1 METTNAAADSS
12 KEASTNTPASPL
24 DATEPLSH
32 DHESHQP
39 RADDSDGS
47 CNQNTST
54 TTKEDDNNSH
64 DVILPEP
71 SSSNSSSSHDIGLSL
86 SSFDVDAYN
95 SLHRDLNLVPQ
106 GGTIT
111 SDDGNGNNNDGGGEV
126 PLSNSDGL
134 SQLEPSVA
142 LTQQTD
148 ASNGDDDV
156 GTADNSKVDDGET
169 QQIEQ
174 QQPSTREEQLESRI
188 TNLEQ
193 SLQQLSQFCQTI
205 LLNQQQQQFNHREN
219 SGSSEESA
227 TSPITTPTEEDEVN
241 NHQWHNPSTTQYAPL
256 DSPDA
261 SLNNRRRLST
271 MESSSLDGV
280 REEEERGNMQMNS
293 LSVKLGVTPYNNT
306 NNNNITKGNKKKGK
320 ELAPN
325 KKTMSMLFLDI
336 EPGQSRGPNLITLD
350 AVAAASDEDDDDGG
364 GNGNDDVAGGSSSS
378 DDGRRS
384 SNVSSSDSSG
394 SSSGSRSGGEE
405 GSVSN
410 SDDEKKEGGSG
421 DKDTPLL
428 HSPSSSPVLHRQ
440 ASYSSPTLT
449 TVTEKTADATEGEG
463 KESTSSPSL
472 PPSQVLP
479 TRRRSGLSSSLK
491 INPPNHFTKTEES
504 LECQA
509 YTPSHLEALRLRRE
523 VGKGRAYSC
532 NDAVVSPPR

>member
-12 KEASTNTPASPL
+12 EEPSASTPANPL
-24 DATEPLSH
+24 DATEPSSH
-32 DHESHQP
+32 EHESHQL

-47 CNQNTST
+47 CNQHTST
-54 TTKEDDNNSH
+54 TTKEDDKNSH

-111 SDDGNGNNNDGGGEV
+111 SDDGNGNNNDDGGGEV
-126 PLSNSDGL
+126 PLSNSDGRP
-134 SQLEPSVA
+134 QLEPLAAVI
-142 LTQQTD
+142 QTD
-148 ASNGDDDV
+148 ASNNDDDV
-156 GTADNSKVDDGET
+156 GTADDSKVDDDGES
-169 QQIEQ
+169 QQIIEQ
-174 QQPSTREEQLESRI
+174 QPSSREEQLESRI

-205 LLNQQQQQFNHREN
+205 LLNQQQQFNHREN
-219 SGSSEESA
+219 SGSSEES
-227 TSPITTPTEEDEVN
+227 TSPITTPTEEEEEVN

-271 MESSSLDGV
+271 MESSLDGV

-293 LSVKLGVTPYNNT
+293 LSVKLGVTPYN

-350 AVAAASDEDDDDGG
+350 AVAAASDEDDDGGG
-364 GNGNDDVAGGSSSS
+364 GNGNGDVAGGSSSS

-384 SNVSSSDSSG
+384 SSNGSNSDSSG
-394 SSSGSRSGGEE
+394 SSGDGSKSGGEE

-410 SDDEKKEGGSG
+410 DDEKKEGGSG

-449 TVTEKTADATEGEG
+449 TVTEKSADATEGVG
-463 KESTSSPSL
+463 KEDTSSPSL

-491 INPPNHFTKTEES
+491 INPPHHFTKTEES